1 MPTERSQ
8 ILTLLATHR
17 IDVDEAE
24 RLLAAAPA
32 AGARDRFVAIVP
44 WALVAIAVASI
55 APLQP
60 HLGVSISN
68 ALDSALQ
75 SVTRS
80 AAFHHLLVFCYR
92 FLGEL
97 P

>member
-8 ILTLLATHR
+8 ILTLLAAHR

-24 RLLAAAPA
+24 RLLTAARTR
-32 AGARDRFVAIVP
+32 GRFFALVP
-44 WALVAIAVASI
+44 WTFATITVASI
-55 APLQP
+55 APLHSHP
-60 HLGVSISN
+60 GENLAVAINSM
-68 ALDSALQ
+68 LQ
-75 SVTRS
+75 SITGS

-92 FLGEL
+92 LLGEL